1 MAQTIDFMVS
11 SFFLLPSSFFLLP
24 SAIFEKKTPVLP
36 ATGVLIIYL
45 FLVNG
50 RSVIISDRKRLTISF

>member
-1 MAQTIDFMVS
+1 MVS